1 MNVDDWTD
9 DEGGFDFEEFQEDVT
24 TGAVIFG
31 ALQRSQQK
39 AQQRK
44 ISADLNEVKS
54 LLREQEQ
61 QQKLERK
68 RQEAER
74 REKENQ
80 QKCPFCL
87 ESVNLRASVCAKCR
101 SEIEW
106 IILSDGPRVIRPEL
120 YSVTLNSL
128 LTKYELRC
136 DSEQRMWDSAI
147 ATLRDSINGARD
159 AFQYA
164 YEQSCSSDVF
174 PLHMARAEEAVKRQL
189 ERPPIGR
196 PLLQVAIL
204 LFPCWLFF
212 DVKMLVV
219 CTLVILG
226 IAAHQEYYRHKD
238 YNREYKWNRASLRVV
253 ESFIEAL
260 KPRLLPCL
268 FNVYAATKQL
278 KVIQRNRNDYLT
290 LCNEAGFHDL
300 PHPIFPFETRT
311 ATVAPPHLY
320 RCVVE
325 AFANRSNYESFL
337 RKEMQRWIELIHEC
351 DSYLNAVA

>member
-24 TGAVIFG
+24 SGAVIFG
-31 ALQRSQQK
+31 AFQRSQQK

-44 ISADLNEVKS
+44 NSADLDEVKS

-87 ESVNLRASVCAKCR
+87 EPLNLLASVCAKCR
-101 SEIEW
+101 SEVEW
-106 IILSDGPRVIRPEL
+106 IILSDGPRVIRPVL

-136 DSEQRMWDSAI
+136 NSEQRMWDSAI

-174 PLHMARAEEAVKRQL
+174 PIHVARTEEAAKRRL
-189 ERPPIGR
+189 KRPAIGR
-196 PLLQVAIL
+196 PLLKIAIL
-204 LFPCWLFF
+204 LFLCWLFF
-212 DVKMLVV
+212 DVKILAV

-226 IAAHQEYYRHKD
+226 IAAHQGYYRHRD

-253 ESFIEAL
+253 ESFIGAL
-260 KPRLLPCL
+260 KPRLVPCL
-268 FNVYAATKQL
+268 FDVCAATEQL
-278 KVIQRNRNDYLT
+278 KAIQRNRNDYLT
-290 LCNEAGFHDL
+290 LCNDAEIHDL

-311 ATVAPPHLY
+311 ATVAPPHLH
-320 RCVVE
+320 RRIVE
-325 AFANRSNYESFL
+325 TFANRSNYESSL
-337 RKEMQRWIELIHEC
+337 RNEMQRWTELIHEC
-351 DSYLNAVA
+351 DSYLNAVE